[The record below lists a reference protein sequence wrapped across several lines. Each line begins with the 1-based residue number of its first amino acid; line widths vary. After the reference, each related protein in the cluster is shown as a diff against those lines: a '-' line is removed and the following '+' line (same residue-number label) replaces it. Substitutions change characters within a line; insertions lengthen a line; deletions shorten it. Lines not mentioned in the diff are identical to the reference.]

1 MKIKKSFLKVI
12 SLTLTIAFMLSSMV
26 VVTAYA
32 QSVYNGFEYKVN
44 ENGTIT
50 ITDYTGDAVHV
61 EIPSEIN
68 GKKVTEIGN
77 DAFADCVTMETV
89 NIPASINKIGER
101 AFSWCENLKEVV
113 VPKSVKSLGREVFA
127 DCSRLETAVILGGVK
142 EIPPQAFITCGNLKT
157 VAFGTGVE
165 VIGKSSFA
173 SCTSLENIIFSNTVK
188 VIESSAFYWIG
199 SIKEV
204 FLPISI
210 EYIGQ
215 WAFEDCGLEAIYYP
229 GTEEQLQ
236 KVAVHEDNK
245 DIFEAP
251 IYLYD
256 TFLDVP
262 WDSWFAPAVAFVNQT
277 GLMVGTSA
285 KSFEPD
291 SGMNRAMLVTV
302 LWRLEGSPAPAGS
315 TPFTDLKQAWYK
327 DAVAWAYEND
337 IVKGIS
343 DTRFSPN
350 GAITREQLA
359 TILYRYSSFKGF
371 DTTEVADLSAYPD
384 AGKVQSYAA
393 DAMSWANAAGLITGS
408 PVNKVPHLLP
418 RDSATRAQVATILMR
433 YCEKYLAE
441 AE

>member
-1 MKIKKSFLKVI
+1 MKKLLSVFKIV
-12 SLTLTIAFMLSSMV
+12 SLILTASLLLSSFAVMTLGANGQYEGFV
-26 VVTAYA
+26 YA
-32 QSVYNGFEYKVN
+32 EN

-77 DAFADCVTMETV
+77 AAFADCITMKTV
-89 NIPASINKIGER
+89 SFPNSLKTIGSYAFRLCDNLEYIVIPKT
-101 AFSWCENLKEVV
+101 
-113 VPKSVKSLGREVFA
+113 VKSMGMGVFEG
-127 DCSRLETAVILGGVK
+127 CSCLETAIIYGGVK
-142 EIPPQAFITCGNLKT
+142 EIPEQAFGGCSSLKT
-157 VAFGTGVE
+157 VAIGTGVE
-165 VIGKSSFA
+165 VIGKDSFA
-173 SCTSLENIIFSNTVK
+173 TCTALENIIFSNTVK
-188 VIESSAFYWIG
+188 VIEDSAFYWSG

-210 EYIGQ
+210 EYIGK
-215 WAFEDCGLEAIYYP
+215 WAFEDCGIEEIYYP
-229 GTEEQLQ
+229 GTEEQLK
-236 KVAVHEDNK
+236 KVAVHKDNK

-327 DAVAWAYEND
+327 DAAAWAYEND
-337 IVKGIS
+337 IVKGMS

-359 TILYRYSSFKGF
+359 TILYRYSNFKGIE
-371 DTTEVADLSAYPD
+371 TTERADISAYPD
-384 AGKVQSYAA
+384 AGKVQFYAA

>member
-1 MKIKKSFLKVI
+1 MKKLLSVFKIV
-12 SLTLTIAFMLSSMV
+12 SLILTASLLLSSVAVMTFGANGQYEGFV
-26 VVTAYA
+26 YA
-32 QSVYNGFEYKVN
+32 EN

-77 DAFADCVTMETV
+77 EAFMECLTMETV
-89 NIPASINKIGER
+89 NIPASIKKIGER
-101 AFSWCENLKEVV
+101 AFNWCENLKEVV

-142 EIPPQAFITCGNLKT
+142 EIPPQAFITCGKLKT

-165 VIGKSSFA
+165 VIGTSAFWC
-173 SCTSLENIIFSNTVK
+173 CTSLETIIFSNTVK
-188 VIESSAFYWIG
+188 VINDQAFYWCSSLNEI
-199 SIKEV
+199 
-204 FLPISI
+204 FLPIDL

-215 WAFEDCGLEAIYYP
+215 WAFEDCTLEAIYYP

-236 KVAVHEDNK
+236 KVAAHENNK
-245 DIFEAP
+245 DVFETP

-291 SGMNRAMLVTV
+291 SGMSRAMLVTV

-350 GAITREQLA
+350 GAITREQIA
-359 TILYRYSSFKGF
+359 TILYRYSNFKGIE
-371 DTTEVADLSAYPD
+371 TTEMADISAYPD